1 MVKAL
6 KWLKRTWV
14 SLCVCVFVF
23 VCVCARA
30 RVVDCFLTI
39 RSARV
44 EEREGG
50 GGRESTA
57 PICIYSERVLE
68 LYGARHICI

>member
-14 SLCVCVFVF
+14 SLCVWCLCVCVLVF

-30 RVVDCFLTI
+30 RVVVCFLTI

-50 GGRESTA
+50 GGE
-57 PICIYSERVLE
+57 
-68 LYGARHICI
+68 